1 MDGAIQNPPTSETTI
16 MTNSEI
22 SADLN
27 AIMARIDR
35 LNTLAA
41 GVLGEYNITLEPELT
56 LTREGNPLSVQGD
69 LVQYLDQRIAEIQQ
83 SLLRNRF
90 QFFCFD
96 ILKQADVE
104 RIAHELEPLTSLYA
118 MGFDPGSCAALHL
131 CRESAAYQLLFMLL
145 GETPLLQLHDDD
157 GSIKVQMP
165 GALIVALEKLM
176 KP

>member
-145 GETPLLQLHDDD
+145 HETPLLQLHDDD
-157 GSIKVQMP
+157 GSIKVQLP
-165 GALIVALEKLM
+165 GALIVALEKYVRH
-176 KP
+176 

>member
-1 MDGAIQNPPTSETTI
+1 MNHT
-16 MTNSEI
+16 EI

-27 AIMARIDR
+27 AITARIDR
-35 LNTLAA
+35 LNLLVS

-69 LVQYLDQRIAEIQQ
+69 LVQYLDQRIAESQE

-96 ILKQADVE
+96 ILKQEDVE
-104 RIAHELEPLTSLYA
+104 RIAHELEPLVSLYA
-118 MGFDPGSCAALHL
+118 QGFDPGACAELHL
-131 CRESAAYQLLFMLL
+131 IRESAAYQLIFLL
-145 GETPLLQLHDDD
+145 LHETPLLQLHEDD

-165 GALIVALEKLM
+165 GALIVALEKYVHH
-176 KP
+176 